1 MNPKNLSTIL
11 HTTTTIQCQAT
22 PFKNQINL
30 NVRKRTSKRY
40 SEKLPKLIKNWTCGI
55 YERKSPEKKFL
66 KKHLEIKTSFKKSQF
81 SVLGQNVTGNKVLS
95 LHNWDLFSKKL
106 TGIKAL
112 KKIYTKKKH
121 QKSTKSCKNEVKTET
136 CS

>member
-1 MNPKNLSTIL
+1 MFENEPPNDIVKSCQNLSKTG
-11 HTTTTIQCQAT
+11 HVESM
-22 PFKNQINL
+22 KESH
-30 NVRKRTSKRY
+30 RK
-40 SEKLPKLIKNWTCGI
+40 
-55 YERKSPEKKFL
+55 KKFL

-112 KKIYTKKKH
+112 KKIYTKKNTK
-121 QKSTKSCKNEVKTET
+121 KSTKSCKNEVKTET
-136 CS
+136 YS